1 MEHTGMFRLALSS
14 PMYRSVLNSFTI
26 FSQPVLQL
34 KEEVGQQENSA
45 IDTKTTLADI
55 RQVLT

>member
-1 MEHTGMFRLALSS
+1 
-14 PMYRSVLNSFTI
+14 MYRSLLNSFKI

-55 RQVLT
+55 RQVLTQ